1 LTPQLPGV
9 KTILIFIFD
18 SCKLPIVLVC
28 HCKGL
33 SDREIHRAIRAGACT
48 RREVARECG
57 AGSICGGCRPLID
70 ELLEHRNPASAGPGF
85 ELAAAS

>member
-1 LTPQLPGV
+1 MILT
-9 KTILIFIFD
+9 FIFNE
-18 SCKLPIVLVC
+18 SRLAEMLVC

-33 SDREIHRAIRAGACT
+33 TDREVQRAICAGAST
-48 RREVARECG
+48 QREVARECG

-70 ELLEHRNPASAGPGF
+70 ELLECRGVRSASAGF